1 MAQIKGFVIKSVSP
15 ALLAFFSSRVQIAFL
30 FVFFTLNAALF
41 IGAVPVFH
49 DVLDTE
55 PLHPTYAGAADG
67 QRYWG
72 VAKNLLDRGTFH
84 YELTGGVQEPL
95 KRGGPIPS
103 LVFAGSIG
111 LVGFDHGPLIIVALQ
126 AFLLYLTGLLSR
138 RLAEPFSINRN
149 LVQGLVLFNPSL
161 IGLAHHAQSEILFLF
176 FFTYLLSLCVRLLDD
191 IRPSRSVFISIGI
204 CSGLLLLTRPAG
216 LAFVLALPLVLTVSI
231 FLARRG
237 VIRTARQFLRQ
248 ILPASI
254 VAALVV
260 SPWVIHNYQE
270 FGQSGFTHGTS
281 RVLRLNHLYLLSA
294 IQLPGDPPPEEQ
306 ILGDLIQRA
315 NKINQD
321 PCCIALHMQDI
332 VDASNEVNR
341 YQCGLLASQPDC
353 SAIIDSL
360 HLAGIKDKTVR
371 GWSRALLTAW
381 ISTYVGGG
389 IYPIA
394 SYLGLVTP
402 DRKLLQKQAEGLARY
417 KNYFFTAMR
426 LFPAYFILFLVG
438 ITFSIA
444 GRIMG
449 IIGFTLSI
457 RKLSL
462 IPYHFLYLCPVAIF
476 TATYL
481 FIGVSRFRAH
491 LEPILAIYAVI
502 GIVTLLR
509 VLQHWFSSLSQSKS
523 QKD

>member
-1 MAQIKGFVIKSVSP
+1 MAQIKGFVIKSASP
-15 ALLAFFSSRVQIAFL
+15 ALLDFFSSRVQIAFL

-49 DVLDTE
+49 DVLDTA
-55 PLHPTYAGAADG
+55 PIHPTYAGAADG

-84 YELTGGVQEPL
+84 YELADGSLEPL

-138 RLAEPFSINRN
+138 RLAKPFSINQN

-176 FFTYLLSLCVRLLDD
+176 FFTYLLALCVRLLDD
-191 IRPSRSVFISIGI
+191 NRPSRSAFISIGI

-216 LAFVLALPLVLTVSI
+216 FYFVLALPLVLAVSI
-231 FLARRG
+231 FLAKRG
-237 VIRTARQFLRQ
+237 AIRIVRTFLRQ

-270 FGQSGFTHGTS
+270 FGQSGFTHGS
-281 RVLRLNHLYLLSA
+281 SPVLRLNHFYLLSA
-294 IQLPGDPPPEEQ
+294 TQLPGDLPPEKQ
-306 ILGDLIQRA
+306 MLGDLIRRA
-315 NKINQD
+315 NAINQD
-321 PCCIALHMQDI
+321 PCCITLHMQDA
-332 VDASNEVNR
+332 VDVSKEVNR
-341 YQCGLLASQPDC
+341 YQCGRLASQPNC
-353 SAIIDSL
+353 SAMIDSL
-360 HLAGIKDKTVR
+360 HIAGIKDQTAG
-371 GWSRALLTAW
+371 GWSRALLAAW

-389 IYPIA
+389 ISPIA
-394 SYLGLVTP
+394 SYLGLMTP
-402 DRKLLQKQAEGLARY
+402 DGKLLHEKAEGFARY
-417 KNYFFTAMR
+417 TNYLFNAMEQ
-426 LFPAYFILFLVG
+426 FPAYFILFLVG
-438 ITFSIA
+438 ITFA
-444 GRIMG
+444 VAARITG

-462 IPYHFLYLCPVAIF
+462 MPYHFLYLCPVAIF

-502 GIVTLLR
+502 GLVALFRALR
-509 VLQHWFSSLSQSKS
+509 HWFGHLSQLGSRS
-523 QKD
+523 H